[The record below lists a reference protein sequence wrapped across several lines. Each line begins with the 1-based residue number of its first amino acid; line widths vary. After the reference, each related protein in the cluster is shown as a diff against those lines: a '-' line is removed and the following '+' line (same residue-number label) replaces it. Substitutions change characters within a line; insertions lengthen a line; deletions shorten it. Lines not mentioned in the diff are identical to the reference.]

1 MRSQNGREEGSRLP
15 ATYSVSAWAAA
26 VVVAIVVHEYAHA
39 RVADDLGD
47 PTPRAAGRLTLN
59 PLRHVDWLGLLMLV
73 VVRIGWAKPVPI
85 NPAYF
90 RDRRRGV
97 LLVSAAGP
105 ASNFVTGFV
114 AMVLLKI
121 TPPSAGLAAVRGVL
135 WLMVQFNV
143 VFGLFNLLPVPPLD
157 GSRILRLFLRGQ
169 AARWFWQYEA
179 YGRYVIII
187 LAFTGALWAVL
198 NPLAGAVLRLFDIA
212 TAFLG

>member
-1 MRSQNGREEGSRLP
+1 VGGL
-15 ATYSVSAWAAA
+15 TDLIAWAVAII
-26 VVVAIVVHEYAHA
+26 VAIVVHEYAHA
-39 RVADDLGD
+39 RVADDFGD

-59 PLRHVDWLGLLMLV
+59 PLQHLDWLGLLMLV

-105 ASNFVTGFV
+105 LSNFATALA
-114 AMVLLKI
+114 AMIVLKVVPGL
-121 TPPSAGLAAVRGVL
+121 AGLALLRRIL
-135 WLMVQFNV
+135 WLLVQFNV
-143 VFGLFNLLPVPPLD
+143 IFGLFNLLPVPPLD
-157 GSRILRLFLRGQ
+157 GSRILRLYLRGD
-169 AARWFWQYEA
+169 AARWYWRYEG

-187 LAFTGALWAVL
+187 LAFSGVLWAVL
-198 NPLAGAVLRLFDIA
+198 NPLAGAVIRLFDTF